1 MCFARVCEVVTVRA
15 SALIRLTLATGEFAL
30 LIEAYVSFIL
40 HTISRFP

>member
-15 SALIRLTLATGEFAL
+15 SALARITFTARELAL
-30 LIEAYVSFIL
+30 LVKPNVSFIL